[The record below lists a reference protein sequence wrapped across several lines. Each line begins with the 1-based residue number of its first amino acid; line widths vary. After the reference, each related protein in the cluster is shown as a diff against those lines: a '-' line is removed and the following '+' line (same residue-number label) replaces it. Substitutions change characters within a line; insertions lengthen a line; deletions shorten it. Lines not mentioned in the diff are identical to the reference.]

1 MEYSAGMV
9 SCLFWLNETRNTIP
23 FYLEKKTVAEM
34 RKIAVEQNIYQ
45 VRAEDRCKRIA
56 GVAYKRLDAL
66 TPELIEL
73 FRDSDNNTA
82 SVILLISIMKTDLLF
97 FEFMHSVVKKSLQ
110 LGQKEIKDSDIK
122 IFFEEKIKQSDV
134 VARFSESA
142 IAKLKQTYIKMLINA
157 GIVESANSKRLQ
169 VPYIDFNLVNILKQ
183 SGYGP
188 YLSTLTG
195 MDYE

>member
-23 FYLEKKTVAEM
+23 FYLENTKVADM

-45 VRAEDRCKRIA
+45 VRAEDRCRRIA

-66 TPELIEL
+66 TPGLIEL
-73 FRDSDNNTA
+73 FRDADNNTA
-82 SVILLISIMKTDLLF
+82 SIILLISIMKTDLLF
-97 FEFMHSVVKKSLQ
+97 FEFMHSVVKKAIQ
-110 LGQKEIKDSDIK
+110 LGQKEIQDSDIK
-122 IFFEEKIKQSDV
+122 IFFEEKIAQSEV
-134 VARFSESA
+134 VAGFSESA
-142 IAKLKQTYIKMLINA
+142 IAKLKQTYIKILINA
-157 GIVESANSKRLQ
+157 GLVEAANTKRLKI
-169 VPYIDFNLVNILKQ
+169 PYIDYNLNNLLRQ
-183 SGYGP
+183 NGYGP